1 MAPEIGHA
9 APIAIS
15 AVIVG
20 TTAVI
25 IRICAVVDRAAIA
38 VVGRAA
44 PGCGDRKP
52 GPDNTGKSCGC
63 SGATAAPIEPAAGAE
78 VGGVAGRARR
88 GQAFARWS
96 GPGESERRLYRRQ
109 RHRHNCR
116 YHGSAAVDR
125 KHTFLH
131 EHLNVLRGNLPWQ
144 TS

>member
-1 MAPEIGHA
+1 MAPVKGHA
-9 APIAIS
+9 APIALS
-15 AVIVG
+15 AVRIG

-44 PGCGDRKP
+44 LGRGDRKA

-63 SGATAAPIEPAAGAE
+63 GGATAAPIEPTAGAE

-88 GQAFARWS
+88 GQAFARS
-96 GPGESERRLYRRQ
+96 GGPGESERRLYRRQ
-109 RHRHNCR
+109 RHRRNCR
-116 YHGSAAVDR
+116 YHGGAAVDR
-125 KHTFLH
+125 KHTFSR

>member
-78 VGGVAGRARR
+78 VRGRPGPARPR
-88 GQAFARWS
+88 QALAPWS
-96 GPGESERRLYRRQ
+96 RPRRSETL
-109 RHRHNCR
+109 
-116 YHGSAAVDR
+116 A
-125 KHTFLH
+125 
-131 EHLNVLRGNLPWQ
+131 
-144 TS
+144 

>member
-1 MAPEIGHA
+1 MAPEIGRA

-44 PGCGDRKP
+44 LGCGDRKP

-78 VGGVAGRARR
+78 VGGGAGRGRR
-88 GQAFARWS
+88 GQTFS
-96 GPGESERRLYRRQ
+96 PSGGPGGARVPVRRR
-109 RHRHNCR
+109 
-116 YHGSAAVDR
+116 
-125 KHTFLH
+125 
-131 EHLNVLRGNLPWQ
+131 
-144 TS
+144 